1 MRSYALGSYAQL
13 GGMPFDRRHGSAV
26 SPMCIGFCRKR
37 SSKRQG
43 KNWGGFE
50 GHAMP
55 GSLQDSYLAEIK
67 RQGVPVTVY
76 LVNGF
81 QLRGL
86 VKGFDPFTILIEYE
100 RKTHLI
106 YKHAVSTISPQGPF
120 ATPGDAPAAA
130 PPEAAEVTT
139 S

>member
-1 MRSYALGSYAQL
+1 MGLK
-13 GGMPFDRRHGSAV
+13 PDR
-26 SPMCIGFCRKR
+26 
-37 SSKRQG
+37 
-43 KNWGGFE
+43 
-50 GHAMP
+50 MP

-120 ATPGDAPAAA
+120 ATPSDAQPQQAPAR
-130 PPEAAEVTT
+130 AEVT
-139 S
+139 SG

>member
-1 MRSYALGSYAQL
+1 
-13 GGMPFDRRHGSAV
+13 
-26 SPMCIGFCRKR
+26 
-37 SSKRQG
+37 
-43 KNWGGFE
+43 
-50 GHAMP
+50 MP
-55 GSLQDSYLAEIK
+55 GSLQDTYLAEIR

-81 QLRGL
+81 QLRGI

-120 ATPGDAPAAA
+120 ATPAEMPQQTPAR
-130 PPEAAEVTT
+130 AEVT
-139 S
+139 SG